1 MRPHEIREI
10 FKIGWVGEKAG
21 ETPHTIYWKVKFRRY
36 GIVDANDYIDV
47 VAKDEVEAFQIATK
61 RLETYR

>member
-10 FKIGWVGEKAG
+10 HFIGSAG
-21 ETPHTIYWKVKFRRY
+21 EGDAKHLYWRVKFRRY
-36 GIVDANDYIDV
+36 GIVDAIDYIQV
-47 VAKDEVEAFQIATK
+47 QGADELEAFNNATK